1 MPLDYLP
8 TMITTVTG
16 KNQITIPSQ
25 IARAAGIRAGSKV
38 DWKIVKQG
46 TEIRCIVLP
55 DPASVASQL
64 RGAGKPFLKR
74 GQHPISRLIK
84 ERADE
89 G

>member
-1 MPLDYLP
+1 
-8 TMITTVTG
+8 MITTVTG

-25 IARAAGIRAGSKV
+25 IARAAGIRPGSKV

-55 DPASVASQL
+55 DPASVASRL

-74 GQHPISRLIK
+74 GTGHPIASLLK
-84 ERADE
+84 ERTDE